1 MDPAVETPFEPKKL
15 DAQDLRVAITPG
27 QRLLPDKYRQEQVAR
42 KRALLDR
49 TDAWGAHMQW
59 RVKHYVL
66 RSVWC
71 VPLVTWLF
79 TPIGFQALWIQVPL
93 AALFGVAIAFLRPNE
108 SLAGWLLMGTGALT
122 LGLTGY
128 FSIGFGTVLALFAY
142 FICGMF
148 VGIGQYLRRM
158 DGE

>member
-1 MDPAVETPFEPKKL
+1 VEPSVQTPYEPRRL

-27 QRLLPDKYRQEQVAR
+27 QRLLPERYREEQVAR

-49 TDAWGAHMQW
+49 TDAFGSHMQW

-66 RSVWC
+66 RAVTC

-79 TPIGFQALWIQVPL
+79 TPLGFQALWIQLPV
-93 AALFGVAIAFLRPNE
+93 AALFGVAIAYLRPSE
-108 SLAGWLLMGTGALT
+108 GLAGWLLLGTGALT

-128 FSIGFGTVLALFAY
+128 FAIGFGTLIALFAY
-142 FICGMF
+142 YVCGMF
-148 VGIGQYLRRM
+148 VGLAQYLRRM